1 VIVKEARAM
10 ARLRLTVT
18 PDKQGGGWKVEGAG
32 AAENF
37 RTKDEAI
44 RAGRNRAKAAD
55 LGQLVVKGR
64 NGRIQTEHTY
74 GKDPRRT
81 KG

>member
-1 VIVKEARAM
+1 M

-18 PDKQGGGWKVEGAG
+18 PDKQVGGWKVEGGG
-32 AAENF
+32 AAENY

-55 LGQLVVKGR
+55 LGQLVIKGR
-64 NGRIQTEHTY
+64 NGRIQTEYTY